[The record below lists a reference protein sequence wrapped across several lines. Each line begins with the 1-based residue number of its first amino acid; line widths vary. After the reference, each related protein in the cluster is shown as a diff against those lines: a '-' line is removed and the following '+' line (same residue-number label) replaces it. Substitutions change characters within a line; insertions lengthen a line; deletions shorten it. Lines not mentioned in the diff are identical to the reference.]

1 MKRIFETIDPW
12 KIVQT
17 SLDNADNCP
26 AESVTSMGN
35 GYMGARG
42 NYEEHYS
49 ATTLKGTY
57 IAGVWVP
64 DVTRVGWWKNGY
76 PRYFGKVINAPDFL
90 SFDLY
95 LNGERFDLAK
105 ADVKMFYREV
115 DMHTG
120 IMTRTVVLNTKWGEL
135 ELRSTRFFSCQR
147 KEIACMR
154 YAVKS
159 NGFQGT
165 VRVETGISADVYNTD
180 ANYGE
185 QFWRVLDASC
195 EQPEVQLTART
206 HENVFGIE
214 RFTVCI
220 TAFTQGGQCSRQK
233 SEDGKTVSQVFEK
246 QLVPGGDALA
256 LEKYVSVVT
265 SRDHAPQ
272 QLSSCGLDLLREA
285 VQAGMQTLEEEQRS
299 VWAAR
304 WQMCDVAIEGD
315 DAAQQ
320 GIRFNLF
327 QLLCTYDGSDA
338 RLNIGPKGFTGEK
351 YGGAAYYDTEGYCFP
366 LYLAVAGPEVARS
379 LLMFRYNTLEKA
391 RENAA
396 KLGVGG
402 ALYPMVTFNGEECHN
417 EWEITFEEL
426 HRNAA
431 IVYAIYCYTQYTG
444 DESYLKEYGYKVALE
459 VARFWVSRSTYNAHK
474 DCYMLLGVTAP
485 NEYENNIN
493 NNWLTN
499 YMAKWCIEYALY
511 STELAGVRLEQA
523 EREKMRE
530 VAQKMY
536 LKEDAERGVFV
547 QQDGFFDKDL
557 RPVSDIPADELPI
570 CKHWSWDRILR
581 SCYIKQADVVLAFY
595 YFPHRFTQQQKRT
608 NFDFYEPMTVHESSL
623 SPSMYS
629 VVASASG
636 RYQEAYRLYQRAA
649 RLDLDNFNADTE
661 DGLHITSM
669 AGSWLAVVQGF
680 AGLNYHGEHLAFT
693 PRCPEAWRRVSFRI
707 LYRGRLL
714 AVSFD
719 SAQFCL
725 DILEGDA
732 LTVEVD
738 GKAYCCKQSIS
749 VPVSND

>member
-105 ADVKMFYREV
+105 ADVKKFYREV

-327 QLLCTYDGSDA
+327 QL
-338 RLNIGPKGFTGEK
+338 
-351 YGGAAYYDTEGYCFP
+351 
-366 LYLAVAGPEVARS
+366 
-379 LLMFRYNTLEKA
+379 
-391 RENAA
+391 
-396 KLGVGG
+396 
-402 ALYPMVTFNGEECHN
+402 
-417 EWEITFEEL
+417 
-426 HRNAA
+426 
-431 IVYAIYCYTQYTG
+431 
-444 DESYLKEYGYKVALE
+444 
-459 VARFWVSRSTYNAHK
+459 
-474 DCYMLLGVTAP
+474 
-485 NEYENNIN
+485 
-493 NNWLTN
+493 
-499 YMAKWCIEYALY
+499 
-511 STELAGVRLEQA
+511 
-523 EREKMRE
+523 
-530 VAQKMY
+530 
-536 LKEDAERGVFV
+536 
-547 QQDGFFDKDL
+547 
-557 RPVSDIPADELPI
+557 
-570 CKHWSWDRILR
+570 
-581 SCYIKQADVVLAFY
+581 
-595 YFPHRFTQQQKRT
+595 
-608 NFDFYEPMTVHESSL
+608 
-623 SPSMYS
+623 
-629 VVASASG
+629 
-636 RYQEAYRLYQRAA
+636 
-649 RLDLDNFNADTE
+649 
-661 DGLHITSM
+661 
-669 AGSWLAVVQGF
+669 
-680 AGLNYHGEHLAFT
+680 
-693 PRCPEAWRRVSFRI
+693 
-707 LYRGRLL
+707 
-714 AVSFD
+714 
-719 SAQFCL
+719 
-725 DILEGDA
+725 
-732 LTVEVD
+732 
-738 GKAYCCKQSIS
+738 
-749 VPVSND
+749 

>member
-105 ADVKMFYREV
+105 ADVKKFYREV

-499 YMAKWCIEYALY
+499 YMAKLCIEYTLY

-680 AGLNYHGEHLAFT
+680 AGLNYHGEHLAFA
-693 PRCPEAWRRVSFRI
+693 PPMRVRASWTRA
-707 LYRGRLL
+707 RL
-714 AVSFD
+714 AHS
-719 SAQFCL
+719 S
-725 DILEGDA
+725 
-732 LTVEVD
+732 
-738 GKAYCCKQSIS
+738 SS
-749 VPVSND
+749 